1 MKVLLINPNR
11 YQSPPVPPL
20 GLEYIAGS
28 LEEKGHHAEV
38 LDLCFSENIL
48 ALSSA
53 YELNAFLAANYRS
66 LVIEKAVWENLVGEA
81 K

>member
-28 LEEKGHHAEV
+28 LEEKGHGVEL
-38 LDLCFSENIL
+38 LDLCFSGNIH
-48 ALSSA
+48 
-53 YELNAFLAANYRS
+53 EEIDRS
-66 LVIEKAVWENLVGEA
+66 TRKCLDKLLTEIP
-81 K
+81 

>member
-28 LEEKGHHAEV
+28 LEEKGHGGEPE
-38 LDLCFSENIL
+38 LCFSGNIHEEITISTRKCL
-48 ALSSA
+48 DKLLT
-53 YELNAFLAANYRS
+53 E
-66 LVIEKAVWENLVGEA
+66 IP
-81 K
+81 